1 LSKRTRIFVGILLIY
16 TAGIAFMLYR
26 VVADLDPRYRESAEE
41 SLVETSQLLASL
53 IEQDVRDGPV
63 GETPG
68 GVLDTTRLQPI
79 FKSLY
84 ARRFTAQIFGLTK
97 TRVEL
102 RAYVT
107 DRNGVVVFDSTHQH
121 VGKDFSQWRDVRL
134 ALKGEYG
141 ARTTPDVAGEA
152 DSSVMYVGAPVR
164 GTGSAGAGSGI
175 IIGTVTVGKPVQS
188 FGQFVSAAREK
199 TLYVGLVS
207 VLAVILLAVMVS
219 VWLVRPFGLIAD
231 YVRYVR
237 AQRRFSLPRLGRRAM
252 GVIGAAYDEMR
263 DALAG
268 RNYVA
273 DYVQTLTHEVKSPL
287 SAIRG
292 AAELLQEPMP
302 EDQRQRFLGNIQR
315 ETQRIQEMVDRM
327 MELTA
332 LETRR
337 VLERV
342 EPVAIAPLLQE
353 LVADAQGSA
362 AQRRI
367 RIELVLPMDSDKG
380 SATGV
385 VVEGDPFLL
394 RRAVSNL
401 LDNALDFSPENST
414 VQVAL
419 TVQRRSVQITVR
431 DEGPGIPDYA
441 QDKVFEKFYSLA
453 RPHSKKKSTGL
464 GLSFVKEIASLH
476 RGRIELDNRAESD
489 GHSDRGNEGG
499 TATHN
504 SEKRPGKGPGA
515 VATLSLPRTSA

>member
-1 LSKRTRIFVGILLIY
+1 MSKRTRIFIGILLIY
-16 TAGIAFMLYR
+16 VAGIGFMLYR

-41 SLVETSQLLASL
+41 SLVETSQLMASL
-53 IEQDVRDGPV
+53 GTLALSAALLLGCATPIPSDYAAEKPTLQLRNYFNGPMLAH
-63 GETPG
+63 GM
-68 GVLDTTRLQPI
+68 
-79 FKSLY
+79 F
-84 ARRFTAQIFGLTK
+84 
-97 TRVEL
+97 
-102 RAYVT
+102 T
-107 DRNGVVVFDSTHQH
+107 DRSGRVVFDSTGQH
-121 VGKDFSQWRDVRL
+121 LGEDFSQWRDVSR
-134 ALKGEYG
+134 ALKGDYG
-141 ARTTPDVAGEA
+141 ARTTPDVASDP

-164 GTGSAGAGSGI
+164 WSQGGNGE

-207 VLAVILLAVMVS
+207 VLAVLMLVVMVS

-237 AQRRFSLPRLGRRAM
+237 AQRRFSLPRLGRRAV

-292 AAELLQEPMP
+292 AAELLQEPGMP
-302 EDQRQRFLGNIQR
+302 QPERQRFLANIQR

-337 VLERV
+337 MLERA
-342 EPVAIAPLLQE
+342 EPVALKPLLEE
-353 LVADAQGSA
+353 LAGATQGQA
-362 AQRRI
+362 AQRHI
-367 RIELVLPMDSDKG
+367 RIEVDAPQD
-380 SATGV
+380 AT
-385 VVEGDPFLL
+385 VEGDPFLL

-401 LDNALDFSPENST
+401 LDNALDFSPEGST
-414 VQVAL
+414 VQL
-419 TVQRRSVQITVR
+419 SLSVQRRSVHITVR
-431 DEGPGIPDYA
+431 DQGPGIPDYA

-476 RGRIELDNRAESD
+476 HGRIELDNRD
-489 GHSDRGNEGG
+489 EGEG
-499 TATHN
+499 M
-504 SEKRPGKGPGA
+504 GA
-515 VATLSLPRTSA
+515 VATLSLPRAND

>member
-1 LSKRTRIFVGILLIY
+1 MSKRTRIFIGILLIY
-16 TAGIAFMLYR
+16 VAGIGFMLYR

-41 SLVETSQLLASL
+41 SLVETSQLMASL
-53 IEQDVRDGPV
+53 IEQDIRDGA
-63 GETPG
+63 
-68 GVLDTTRLQPI
+68 LDTARLEPVFQ
-79 FKSLY
+79 SLY
-84 ARRFTAQIFGLTK
+84 ARRFNAQIFSVTK

-107 DRNGVVVFDSTHQH
+107 DRSGRVVFDSTGQH
-121 VGKDFSQWRDVRL
+121 LGEDFSQWRDVSR
-134 ALKGEYG
+134 ALKGDYG
-141 ARTTPDVAGEA
+141 ARTTPDVASDP

-164 GTGSAGAGSGI
+164 WSQGGNGE

-207 VLAVILLAVMVS
+207 VLAVLMLVVMVS

-237 AQRRFSLPRLGRRAM
+237 AQRRFSLPRLGRRAV

-292 AAELLQEPMP
+292 AAELLQEPGMP
-302 EDQRQRFLGNIQR
+302 QPERQRFLANIQR
-315 ETQRIQEMVDRM
+315 ETLRIQEMVDRM

-337 VLERV
+337 MLERA
-342 EPVAIAPLLQE
+342 EPVALKPLLEE
-353 LVADAQGSA
+353 LAGATQGQA
-362 AQRRI
+362 ARRHV
-367 RIELVLPMDSDKG
+367 RIELDAPQD
-380 SATGV
+380 A
-385 VVEGDPFLL
+385 VVEGDAFLL

-401 LDNALDFSPENST
+401 LDNALDFSPEGST
-414 VQVAL
+414 VQL
-419 TVQRRSVQITVR
+419 SLSVQRRSVHITMR
-431 DEGPGIPDYA
+431 DQGPGIPDYA

-476 RGRIELDNRAESD
+476 HGRIELDNRP
-489 GHSDRGNEGG
+489 EG
-499 TATHN
+499 
-504 SEKRPGKGPGA
+504 EGPGA
-515 VATLSLPRTSA
+515 VATLSLPRTSV